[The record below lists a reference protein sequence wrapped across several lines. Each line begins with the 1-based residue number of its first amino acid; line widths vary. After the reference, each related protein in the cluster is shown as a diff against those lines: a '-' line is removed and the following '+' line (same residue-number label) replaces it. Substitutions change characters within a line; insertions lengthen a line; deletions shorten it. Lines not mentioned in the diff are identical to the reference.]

1 MRLRRLDLDRYGNFT
16 GRSLDFGPAPQGA
29 PDLHLVFGP
38 NEAGKSTLL
47 SAWLDLLYGIP
58 DRTPLNFLHP
68 YATMRIAGSLETASG
83 PLEIARI
90 KARSGGLLDSA
101 GAVLPETV
109 MTAALGGIDRD
120 AYRAMFSLD
129 DDTIE
134 AGGES
139 ILASRGDLGQL
150 LFQASA
156 GLPALSA
163 RIEELRREAD
173 LFHRPNARSGTLH
186 SLRQRLEETE
196 ARRAALDV
204 AAGDW
209 ARLVATRTEAEQA
222 SDAADIARRAAE
234 AALAAL
240 DRQSAALPVAR
251 RLVALRDR
259 LAAAPAL
266 PPPPPGWGD
275 EATSLAARAA
285 EIAARRAE
293 LADRGAR
300 LAEDLARLPRDPQA
314 LALVPRLQAAAA
326 LRSAHDE
333 SEKDLPA
340 RRAERDAAEAA
351 VAAARARLG
360 CPAGPVAAVLLPAP
374 QRAALR
380 RLTETASGLLSARAA
395 ARAEGTRAEA
405 AADDARRNAAAAGAS
420 ASADDAHD
428 ATADATLARLVAAWR
443 AADPLARH
451 RAARN
456 AATAA
461 ATAGDAALARLA
473 PWSGE
478 PEDLVRLAL
487 PDGAALDAL
496 AARIETTHR
505 AAADARARAEGLAAD
520 QARDAA
526 RLRARAAA
534 GPSGLADLAAARA
547 SREAAWAAHRTAL
560 TAATAQTFETAM
572 RADDALMAE
581 RARAGAAEAAAA
593 ELAEDIA
600 RRRIDAEDATAR
612 ATAAAEALR
621 TAEAALAAACAAVSP
636 DLPATVAALRAWD
649 ARRSQALEAL
659 ATARD
664 AAAAATAAAGD
675 LADMAAALAAALGRT
690 PDHPPAALLA
700 EAEARLGAAER
711 SAALRDAAAR
721 SRAEADRRAT
731 ALAAADAAWA
741 DWQGARDALLAGTW
755 LAGQPCADPAALPET
770 LDGLDALDRA
780 EGLRQGLADRVAKM
794 EANRD
799 AFRAAAAALA
809 DAAGLQAADPADAF
823 DVLTARLRAAET
835 AELQASRLTEDLA
848 QTRSRA
854 TDLTDEARR
863 IDRRVAEM
871 GAAYGADTPEAL
883 VAALRA
889 AEDHA
894 TRQAEAATLAQD
906 LAALAGAEA
915 DAATLAAADPDAL
928 AAARAAAQ
936 DAAEAARSTAPAAF
950 ATLTAAAR
958 AVDAVGG
965 DDAAARLD
973 QERQTLLTEIA
984 AGARRHLARRLGLIA
999 AETALAAY
1007 REAHRSDMMD
1017 RASVAFRRITLG
1029 AYRGLAAQP
1038 DRDREVLVAIPARG
1052 GSKAAADLSK
1062 GTRMQLYLALR
1073 VAGYHVMA
1081 AQRPPVPLIA
1091 DDIMETFDDD
1101 RAAASFAVLAE
1112 TARAGQVIYLTHH
1125 AHLVDIAERV
1135 CPGLRVHRLAG
1146 GGVVGDDGLE
1156 PPTFSV

>member
-1 MRLRRLDLDRYGNFT
+1 MRLRRLDLDRYGHFT
-16 GRSLDFGPAPQGA
+16 GRSLDFGPPPQDG
-29 PDLHLVFGP
+29 PDLHVVFGP

-68 YATMRIAGSLETASG
+68 YPSLRIAGALETPSG
-83 PLEIARI
+83 TLEIARI
-90 KARSGGLLDSA
+90 KARTGGLLDA
-101 GAVLPETV
+101 NGAALPETV
-109 MTAALGGIDRD
+109 LAAALGGIDRD

-163 RIEELRREAD
+163 RIDALRRAAD

-186 SLRQRLEETE
+186 NLRQRLEETE
-196 ARRAALDV
+196 TRRAALDV

-209 ARLVATRTEAEQA
+209 ARLIAVLTEAEQA
-222 SDAADIARRAAE
+222 SDRADIARRAEE
-234 AALAAL
+234 AQLSAL
-240 DRQSAALPVAR
+240 DRQAAALPMAR
-251 RLVALRDR
+251 RLMALRDR
-259 LAAAPAL
+259 LAAEPAL

-275 EATSLAARAA
+275 EAASLAARAT
-285 EIAARRAE
+285 EIAALSAE
-293 LADRGAR
+293 LADRAAR
-300 LAEDLARLPRDPQA
+300 LAEERTRLPQDPA
-314 LALVPRLQAAAA
+314 TLAMAPQLQAAAA

-333 SEKDLPA
+333 SGTDLPA
-340 RRAERDAAEAA
+340 RRAERDGAAGA
-351 VAAARARLG
+351 VAVARARLG
-360 CPAGPVAAVLLPAP
+360 SPDGPVAAVLLPAP
-374 QRAALR
+374 RRAALR
-380 RLTETASGLLSARAA
+380 RLTETASGLLSALTA
-395 ARAEGTRAEA
+395 ARAEAARADEA
-405 AADDARRNAAAAGAS
+405 AAEAQAHADTAAVPDAAPDAAV
-420 ASADDAHD
+420 
-428 ATADATLARLVAAWR
+428 ARLVAAWR
-443 AADPLARH
+443 AADPLARD
-451 RAARN
+451 RAARL

-461 ATAGDAALARLA
+461 ASAAAAALAPLSPWTGTPDDLARL
-473 PWSGE
+473 S
-478 PEDLVRLAL
+478 L
-487 PDGAALDAL
+487 PDGPALDAL
-496 AARIETTHR
+496 AARLEATHR
-505 AAADARARAEGLAAD
+505 AAADARARVATLAAD
-520 QARDAA
+520 QARDFA
-526 RLRARAAA
+526 RLQARAAA
-534 GPSGLADLAAARA
+534 DQITPADLAAARA
-547 SREAAWAAHRTAL
+547 RRETAWAAHRAAL
-560 TAATAQTFETAM
+560 TPGTAAAFESAM
-572 RADDALMAE
+572 RADDALMAD

-593 ELAEDIA
+593 QLAEDIA
-600 RRRIDAEDATAR
+600 LRRIAAEHAEAQARASATALQAAEADLAAACAAISPALPPGVAALR
-612 ATAAAEALR
+612 AWCARRAQALEAIAAHRDATAAAEA
-621 TAEAALAAACAAVSP
+621 A
-636 DLPATVAALRAWD
+636 
-649 ARRSQALEAL
+649 
-659 ATARD
+659 ARD
-664 AAAAATAAAGD
+664 
-675 LADMAAALAAALGRT
+675 LAQMAAALAAALGRA
-690 PDHPPAALLA
+690 PDHPPVALLA
-700 EAEARLGAAER
+700 EAEARLDAVER
-711 SAALRDAAAR
+711 RAALRDALAR
-721 SRAEADRRAT
+721 SRTEADRRAR
-731 ALAAADAAWA
+731 ALAAAETAWA

-755 LAGQPCADPAALPET
+755 LAGHPAADPAALPDT
-770 LDGLDALDRA
+770 LDSLDALDRA
-780 EGLRQGLADRVAKM
+780 ETLRQGLADRVAKM

-799 AFRAAAAALA
+799 AFRAAATALA
-809 DAAGLQAADPADAF
+809 SSAGLPADDPVAAF
-823 DVLTARLRAAET
+823 AMLDARLRAAEAART
-835 AELQASRLTEDLA
+835 DDSRVAAELA
-848 QTRSRA
+848 QTQARA
-854 TDLTDEARR
+854 DALTDEARR
-863 IDRRVAEM
+863 IIRRVAEM
-871 GAAYGADTPEAL
+871 GTGYGATTPDAL
-883 VAALRA
+883 AAALRA
-889 AEDHA
+889 ADTQA
-894 TRQAEAATLAQD
+894 TLQAEAATLAQD
-906 LAALAGAEA
+906 LAALAGADA
-915 DAATLAAADPDAL
+915 DAAALAAVDPDAL

-936 DAAEAARSTAPAAF
+936 DRAEAARDAAQSAF
-950 ATLTAAAR
+950 AALAAARR

-1017 RASVAFRRITLG
+1017 RASAAFRRITLG

-1038 DRDREVLVAIPARG
+1038 DREREVLVAIPAQG

-1125 AHLVDIAERV
+1125 AHLVEIAERV